1 MEIQW
6 PLILFTFFN
15 CLAGGIFLM
24 QGILTL
30 AGKGKAM
37 QLASCVSAIV
47 ALAIGGLS
55 VFFHLQHPLRML
67 NGFGHITSGITIELI
82 FVIVFAI
89 AVVLYFLMMRRS
101 EEGVAPKWCA
111 ILAIVVSLALPFATG
126 DSYLMS
132 AIAIA
137 VVLYFLMMRRSE
149 EGVAPK
155 WCAILAI
162 VVSLALPFAT
172 GDSYLMSAIPAWDT
186 MLLPLYYVVATV
198 MLGGLA
204 AMIIA
209 GATKAADAVKLSAT
223 VAFIG
228 AVVCAIVSII
238 YAAAISGMGSH
249 YTEMQYYGA
258 TKAADAVKLSATVA
272 FIGAVVC
279 AIVSIIYAAAISG
292 MGSHYTEMQYYF
304 DPTLPDVAMRQ
315 SEQITGAILAG
326 EHAVAFWLGN
336 VAIGCA
342 VPAVLA
348 ALVMTGKIPAEKA
361 LAVAVVALV
370 CAVIGTVVWRVLL
383 YEVAVNAL
391 IQFQWA
397 L

>member
-1 MEIQW
+1 MHPEW

-132 AIAIA
+132 AIP
-137 VVLYFLMMRRSE
+137 V
-149 EGVAPK
+149 
-155 WCAILAI
+155 
-162 VVSLALPFAT
+162 
-172 GDSYLMSAIPAWDT
+172 WDT

-209 GATKAADAVKLSAT
+209 V
-223 VAFIG
+223 
-228 AVVCAIVSII
+228 
-238 YAAAISGMGSH
+238 AISGMGAN
-249 YTEMQYYGA
+249 YTEM
-258 TKAADAVKLSATVA
+258 
-272 FIGAVVC
+272 
-279 AIVSIIYAAAISG
+279 
-292 MGSHYTEMQYYF
+292 EYYF

-336 VAIGCA
+336 VVIGCA

-348 ALVMTGKIPAEKA
+348 ALVMVGKIPAEKA
-361 LAVAVVALV
+361 LAVAVIALV
-370 CAVIGTVVWRVLL
+370 CAVIGTIVWRVLL

-397 L
+397 LQ

>member
-1 MEIQW
+1 MEIQI
-6 PLILFTFFN
+6 PLVIFTSFLAWAAGIFGTQCILALQKRGGAVQLPALI
-15 CLAGGIFLM
+15 CSAVVLVVGGI
-24 QGILTL
+24 
-30 AGKGKAM
+30 A
-37 QLASCVSAIV
+37 VV
-47 ALAIGGLS
+47 
-55 VFFHLQHPLRML
+55 FHLTHPFNLF

-132 AIAIA
+132 AIP
-137 VVLYFLMMRRSE
+137 V
-149 EGVAPK
+149 
-155 WCAILAI
+155 
-162 VVSLALPFAT
+162 
-172 GDSYLMSAIPAWDT
+172 WDT

-204 AMIIA
+204 AIPLREGIDICKNVLLQTAGIYLIIA
-209 GATKAADAVKLSAT
+209 GATKAEDAVKLSAT

-228 AVVCAIVSII
+228 AVVCAVVSVI
-238 YAAAISGMGSH
+238 YAVAISGMG
-249 YTEMQYYGA
+249 A
-258 TKAADAVKLSATVA
+258 N
-272 FIGAVVC
+272 
-279 AIVSIIYAAAISG
+279 
-292 MGSHYTEMQYYF
+292 YTEMQYYF

-336 VAIGCA
+336 VVIGCA

-348 ALVMTGKIPAEKA
+348 ALVMCGKVPAEKA
-361 LAVAVVALV
+361 LAVAVIALV
-370 CAVIGTVVWRVLL
+370 CAVIGTIVWRVLL

>member
-15 CLAGGIFLM
+15 CLAGGIFLV

-47 ALAIGGLS
+47 ALAVGGLA
-55 VFFHLQHPLRML
+55 VFFHLENPLRML

-82 FVIVFAI
+82 FVIIFGI

-101 EEGVAPKWCA
+101 EEGVAPAWCA
-111 ILAIVVSLALPFATG
+111 ILAIVVS
-126 DSYLMS
+126 
-132 AIAIA
+132 
-137 VVLYFLMMRRSE
+137 V
-149 EGVAPK
+149 
-155 WCAILAI
+155 
-162 VVSLALPFAT
+162 ALPFAT
-172 GDSYLMSAIPAWDT
+172 GDSYLMSAIPVWDT

-209 GATKAADAVKLSAT
+209 GATKCEDAVKLSST
-223 VAFIG
+223 VALIG
-228 AVVCAIVSII
+228 SIVCAAITVI
-238 YAAAISGMGSH
+238 YAVAISGMGEH
-249 YTEMQYYGA
+249 FTEM
-258 TKAADAVKLSATVA
+258 
-272 FIGAVVC
+272 
-279 AIVSIIYAAAISG
+279 
-292 MGSHYTEMQYYF
+292 EYYF

-315 SEQITGAILAG
+315 TEEVTGAILAG
-326 EHAVAFWLGN
+326 EHAVAFWLGCIA
-336 VAIGCA
+336 VGCA
-342 VPAVLA
+342 VPAVLS
-348 ALVMTGKIPAEKA
+348 ALVMVGKIAADKA
-361 LAVAVVALV
+361 LIVAVVAIV
-370 CAVIGTVVWRVLL
+370 CAIIGTIVWRVLL

>member
-101 EEGVAPKWCA
+101 EEGVAPTWCA
-111 ILAIVVSLALPFATG
+111 VLAIVVSLALPFATG
-126 DSYLMS
+126 
-132 AIAIA
+132 A
-137 VVLYFLMMRRSE
+137 
-149 EGVAPK
+149 
-155 WCAILAI
+155 
-162 VVSLALPFAT
+162 
-172 GDSYLMSAIPAWDT
+172 SYLMSAIPVWDT

-209 GATKAADAVKLSAT
+209 GATKADDAVKLSAT
-223 VAFIG
+223 VAFM
-228 AVVCAIVSII
+228 VSVI
-238 YAAAISGMGSH
+238 YAVAISGMG
-249 YTEMQYYGA
+249 A
-258 TKAADAVKLSATVA
+258 N
-272 FIGAVVC
+272 
-279 AIVSIIYAAAISG
+279 
-292 MGSHYTEMQYYF
+292 YTEMQYYF

-361 LAVAVVALV
+361 LTVAVVALV
-370 CAVIGTVVWRVLL
+370 CAVIGTIVWRVLL

-397 L
+397 LQ

>member
-30 AGKGKAM
+30 SGKGKAM
-37 QLASCVSAIV
+37 QLASCISAIV

-111 ILAIVVSLALPFATG
+111 V
-126 DSYLMS
+126 
-132 AIAIA
+132 
-137 VVLYFLMMRRSE
+137 
-149 EGVAPK
+149 
-155 WCAILAI
+155 LAI

-172 GDSYLMSAIPAWDT
+172 GDSYLMSAIPVWDT

-209 GATKAADAVKLSAT
+209 GATKADDAVKLSAT
-223 VAFIG
+223 VAFVG
-228 AVVCAIVSII
+228 AV
-238 YAAAISGMGSH
+238 
-249 YTEMQYYGA
+249 
-258 TKAADAVKLSATVA
+258 
-272 FIGAVVC
+272 
-279 AIVSIIYAAAISG
+279 
-292 MGSHYTEMQYYF
+292 
-304 DPTLPDVAMRQ
+304 
-315 SEQITGAILAG
+315 
-326 EHAVAFWLGN
+326 
-336 VAIGCA
+336 
-342 VPAVLA
+342 
-348 ALVMTGKIPAEKA
+348 
-361 LAVAVVALV
+361 V
-370 CAVIGTVVWRVLL
+370 CAVIGTIVWRVLL

>member
-132 AIAIA
+132 AIP
-137 VVLYFLMMRRSE
+137 V
-149 EGVAPK
+149 
-155 WCAILAI
+155 
-162 VVSLALPFAT
+162 
-172 GDSYLMSAIPAWDT
+172 WDT

-209 GATKAADAVKLSAT
+209 GATKAEDAVKLSAT

-228 AVVCAIVSII
+228 AVVCAIVSVI
-238 YAAAISGMGSH
+238 YAVAISGMGAN
-249 YTEMQYYGA
+249 YTEM
-258 TKAADAVKLSATVA
+258 
-272 FIGAVVC
+272 
-279 AIVSIIYAAAISG
+279 
-292 MGSHYTEMQYYF
+292 EYYF
-304 DPTLPDVAMRQ
+304 DPTHPNVAMANPANV
-315 SEQITGAILAG
+315 SLFTGDS
-326 EHAVAFWLGN
+326 
-336 VAIGCA
+336 
-342 VPAVLA
+342 LA
-348 ALVMTGKIPAEKA
+348 ALVVAVIA
-361 LAVAVVALV
+361 LVVALV
-370 CAVIGTVVWRVLL
+370 GALLGKKQGAWKVWGAVVAIAGLVCAVALRIMMYTMGETLFML
-383 YEVAVNAL
+383 Y
-391 IQFQWA
+391 
-397 L
+397 

>member
-30 AGKGKAM
+30 SGKGKQM
-37 QLASCVSAIV
+37 QLVSCVSAIV
-47 ALAIGGLS
+47 ALAVGGLA

-82 FVIVFAI
+82 FVIVFAV

-101 EEGVAPKWCA
+101 EEGVAPAWCA
-111 ILAIVVSLALPFATG
+111 ILAIVVS
-126 DSYLMS
+126 
-132 AIAIA
+132 
-137 VVLYFLMMRRSE
+137 V
-149 EGVAPK
+149 
-155 WCAILAI
+155 
-162 VVSLALPFAT
+162 ALPFAT
-172 GDSYLMSAIPAWDT
+172 GDSYLMSAIPVWDT

-209 GATKAADAVKLSAT
+209 GATKCEDAVKLSST
-223 VAFIG
+223 VALIG
-228 AVVCAIVSII
+228 SIVCAAITVI
-238 YAAAISGMGSH
+238 YAVAISGMGEH
-249 YTEMQYYGA
+249 FTEM
-258 TKAADAVKLSATVA
+258 
-272 FIGAVVC
+272 
-279 AIVSIIYAAAISG
+279 
-292 MGSHYTEMQYYF
+292 EYYF

-315 SEQITGAILAG
+315 TEEVTGAILAG
-326 EHAVAFWLGN
+326 EHAVAFWLGCIA
-336 VAIGCA
+336 VGCA
-342 VPAVLA
+342 VPAVLS
-348 ALVMTGKIPAEKA
+348 ALVMVGKIAADKA
-361 LAVAVVALV
+361 LIVAVVAIV
-370 CAVIGTVVWRVLL
+370 CAIIGTIVWRVLL

>member
-30 AGKGKAM
+30 AGKGKSM
-37 QLASCVSAIV
+37 QLVSCISSIV
-47 ALAIGGLS
+47 CLAVGGLA

-82 FVIVFAI
+82 AVVVFAI

-111 ILAIVVSLALPFATG
+111 VLAVVVSVALPF
-126 DSYLMS
+126 L
-132 AIAIA
+132 
-137 VVLYFLMMRRSE
+137 
-149 EGVAPK
+149 
-155 WCAILAI
+155 
-162 VVSLALPFAT
+162 T
-172 GDSYLMSAIPAWDT
+172 GDSYLMSAIPVWDT
-186 MLLPLYYVVATV
+186 MLLPLYYVAATV

-204 AMIIA
+204 AMVIA
-209 GATKAADAVKLSAT
+209 GATKAEDGVKLSAT

-228 AVVCAIVSII
+228 TLVTLALSII
-238 YAAAISGMGSH
+238 YAVTISGMGESF
-249 YTEMQYYGA
+249 TEM
-258 TKAADAVKLSATVA
+258 
-272 FIGAVVC
+272 
-279 AIVSIIYAAAISG
+279 
-292 MGSHYTEMQYYF
+292 EYYF

-315 SEQITGAILAG
+315 AEQVTAAIMVG
-326 EHAVAFWLGN
+326 EHAVAFWLG
-336 VAIGCA
+336 VVVVGGV
-342 VPAVLA
+342 VPAVLSF
-348 ALVMTGKIPAEKA
+348 LVMTGKIAADKTLV
-361 LAVAVVALV
+361 LAIVALV
-370 CAVIGTVVWRVLL
+370 CAIVGTLVWRVLL

-397 L
+397 LN

>member
-132 AIAIA
+132 AIP
-137 VVLYFLMMRRSE
+137 V
-149 EGVAPK
+149 
-155 WCAILAI
+155 
-162 VVSLALPFAT
+162 
-172 GDSYLMSAIPAWDT
+172 WDT

-198 MLGGLA
+198 MLGGH
-204 AMIIA
+204 
-209 GATKAADAVKLSAT
+209 D
-223 VAFIG
+223 
-228 AVVCAIVSII
+228 
-238 YAAAISGMGSH
+238 H
-249 YTEMQYYGA
+249 
-258 TKAADAVKLSATVA
+258 
-272 FIGAVVC
+272 
-279 AIVSIIYAAAISG
+279 
-292 MGSHYTEMQYYF
+292 
-304 DPTLPDVAMRQ
+304 R
-315 SEQITGAILAG
+315 
-326 EHAVAFWLGN
+326 
-336 VAIGCA
+336 
-342 VPAVLA
+342 
-348 ALVMTGKIPAEKA
+348 
-361 LAVAVVALV
+361 
-370 CAVIGTVVWRVLL
+370 WRH
-383 YEVAVNAL
+383 ES
-391 IQFQWA
+391 
-397 L
+397 

>member
-30 AGKGKAM
+30 SGKGKAM
-37 QLASCVSAIV
+37 QFVSCVSAIV

-55 VFFHLQHPLRML
+55 VFFPLQHPLRML

-111 ILAIVVSLALPFATG
+111 V
-126 DSYLMS
+126 
-132 AIAIA
+132 
-137 VVLYFLMMRRSE
+137 
-149 EGVAPK
+149 
-155 WCAILAI
+155 LAI

-172 GDSYLMSAIPAWDT
+172 GDSYLMSAIPVWDT

-209 GATKAADAVKLSAT
+209 GATKADDAVKLSAT
-223 VAFIG
+223 VAFVG
-228 AVVCAIVSII
+228 
-238 YAAAISGMGSH
+238 SGL
-249 YTEMQYYGA
+249 A
-258 TKAADAVKLSATVA
+258 TKVVLAGGVLQLVVVLAYALVINGSAGLYSA
-272 FIGAVVC
+272 EI
-279 AIVSIIYAAAISG
+279 
-292 MGSHYTEMQYYF
+292 QYYF

-370 CAVIGTVVWRVLL
+370 CAVIGTIVWRVLL

>member
-30 AGKGKAM
+30 AGKGKSM
-37 QLASCVSAIV
+37 QLASCASAIV
-47 ALAIGGLS
+47 ALAVGGLA

-82 FVIVFAI
+82 AVIVFAI
-89 AVVLYFLMMRRS
+89 AVILYFLMMRRS

-111 ILAIVVSLALPFATG
+111 VLAVIVSLLLPF
-126 DSYLMS
+126 L
-132 AIAIA
+132 
-137 VVLYFLMMRRSE
+137 
-149 EGVAPK
+149 
-155 WCAILAI
+155 
-162 VVSLALPFAT
+162 T
-172 GDSYLMSAIPAWDT
+172 GDSYLMSAIPVWDT

-204 AMIIA
+204 AMVIA
-209 GATKAADAVKLSAT
+209 AATKAEDAVKLSAT

-228 AVVCAIVSII
+228 SLATLAVTLI
-238 YAAAISGMGSH
+238 YAVTISGMGEH
-249 YTEMQYYGA
+249 FTEM
-258 TKAADAVKLSATVA
+258 
-272 FIGAVVC
+272 
-279 AIVSIIYAAAISG
+279 
-292 MGSHYTEMQYYF
+292 EYYF

-315 SEQITGAILAG
+315 AEQVTAAIMVG
-326 EHAVAFWLGN
+326 EHAVAFWLG
-336 VAIGCA
+336 AIVVGCV
-342 VPAVLA
+342 VPAVLCVLA
-348 ALVMTGKIPAEKA
+348 MSGKIAADKTMV
-361 LAVAVVALV
+361 LAIVALV
-370 CAVIGTVVWRVLL
+370 CAIIGTLVWRVLL

>member
-1 MEIQW
+1 MELQW

-15 CLAGGIFLM
+15 CVAAGTFLV
-24 QGILTL
+24 QGVLTL

-37 QLASCVSAIV
+37 QMASLVTSIV
-47 ALAIGGLS
+47 ALAVGGIA
-55 VFFHLQHPLRML
+55 VFFHLENPLRML

-82 FVIVFAI
+82 VIILFAI
-89 AVVLYFLMMRRS
+89 AVILYFLMMRRS

-111 ILAIVVSLALPFATG
+111 VVAVIMGVVLPVAVG
-126 DSYLMS
+126 DSYLM
-132 AIAIA
+132 
-137 VVLYFLMMRRSE
+137 
-149 EGVAPK
+149 P
-155 WCAILAI
+155 
-162 VVSLALPFAT
+162 ALPV
-172 GDSYLMSAIPAWDT
+172 WDT
-186 MLLPLYYVVATV
+186 PLLPLYYVANTV
-198 MLGGLA
+198 MLGGLTA
-204 AMIIA
+204 LIIA
-209 GATKAADAVKLSAT
+209 LVTKVDDAKDLSAKT
-223 VAFIG
+223 ALAGSVVTLAVTLVYAFVIG
-228 AVVCAIVSII
+228 
-238 YAAAISGMGSH
+238 GM
-249 YTEMQYYGA
+249 
-258 TKAADAVKLSATVA
+258 ADCFTS
-272 FIGAVVC
+272 
-279 AIVSIIYAAAISG
+279 
-292 MGSHYTEMQYYF
+292 MEYYF

-370 CAVIGTVVWRVLL
+370 CAVIGTIVWRVLL

>member
-30 AGKGKAM
+30 SGKGKAM

-132 AIAIA
+132 AIP
-137 VVLYFLMMRRSE
+137 V
-149 EGVAPK
+149 
-155 WCAILAI
+155 
-162 VVSLALPFAT
+162 
-172 GDSYLMSAIPAWDT
+172 WDT

-209 GATKAADAVKLSAT
+209 GATKAEDAVKLSAT

-228 AVVCAIVSII
+228 AVVCAIVSVI
-238 YAAAISGMGSH
+238 YAVAISGMGAN
-249 YTEMQYYGA
+249 YTEM
-258 TKAADAVKLSATVA
+258 
-272 FIGAVVC
+272 
-279 AIVSIIYAAAISG
+279 
-292 MGSHYTEMQYYF
+292 EYYF

-336 VAIGCA
+336 VVIGCA

-348 ALVMTGKIPAEKA
+348 ALVMVGKIPAEKA
-361 LAVAVVALV
+361 LAVAVIALV
-370 CAVIGTVVWRVLL
+370 CAVIGTIVWRVLL
-383 YEVAVNAL
+383 YKVAVNAL

-397 L
+397 LQ

>member
-30 AGKGKAM
+30 SGKGKAM
-37 QLASCVSAIV
+37 LFVSCVSAIV

-67 NGFGHITSGITIELI
+67 NGEAQERKAPAARLADKISGV
-82 FVIVFAI
+82 FVPTVFAI

-111 ILAIVVSLALPFATG
+111 V
-126 DSYLMS
+126 
-132 AIAIA
+132 
-137 VVLYFLMMRRSE
+137 
-149 EGVAPK
+149 
-155 WCAILAI
+155 LAI

-172 GDSYLMSAIPAWDT
+172 GDSYLMSAIPVWDT

-209 GATKAADAVKLSAT
+209 GATKADDAVKLSAT
-223 VAFIG
+223 VAFVG
-228 AVVCAIVSII
+228 AVVCAVVSVI
-238 YAAAISGMGSH
+238 YAVAISGMG
-249 YTEMQYYGA
+249 A
-258 TKAADAVKLSATVA
+258 N
-272 FIGAVVC
+272 
-279 AIVSIIYAAAISG
+279 
-292 MGSHYTEMQYYF
+292 YTEMQYYF

-370 CAVIGTVVWRVLL
+370 CAVIGTIVWRVLL

>member
-30 AGKGKAM
+30 AGKGKSM
-37 QLASCVSAIV
+37 QLASCISAIV
-47 ALAIGGLS
+47 ALAVGGLA

-82 FVIVFAI
+82 AVIVFAI
-89 AVVLYFLMMRRS
+89 AVILYFLMMRRS

-111 ILAIVVSLALPFATG
+111 VLAVIVSLLLPF
-126 DSYLMS
+126 L
-132 AIAIA
+132 
-137 VVLYFLMMRRSE
+137 
-149 EGVAPK
+149 
-155 WCAILAI
+155 
-162 VVSLALPFAT
+162 T
-172 GDSYLMSAIPAWDT
+172 GDSYLMSAIPVWDT

-204 AMIIA
+204 AMVIA
-209 GATKAADAVKLSAT
+209 AATKAEDAVKLSAT

-228 AVVCAIVSII
+228 SLATLAVTLI
-238 YAAAISGMGSH
+238 YAVTISGMGEH
-249 YTEMQYYGA
+249 FTEM
-258 TKAADAVKLSATVA
+258 
-272 FIGAVVC
+272 
-279 AIVSIIYAAAISG
+279 
-292 MGSHYTEMQYYF
+292 EYYF

-315 SEQITGAILAG
+315 AEQVTAAIMGG
-326 EHAVAFWLGN
+326 EHAVAFWLG
-336 VAIGCA
+336 AIVVGCV
-342 VPAVLA
+342 VPAVLSFLA
-348 ALVMTGKIPAEKA
+348 MSGKIAADKTMV
-361 LAVAVVALV
+361 LAIVALV
-370 CAVIGTVVWRVLL
+370 CAIVGTLVWRVLL

>member
-132 AIAIA
+132 AIP
-137 VVLYFLMMRRSE
+137 V
-149 EGVAPK
+149 
-155 WCAILAI
+155 
-162 VVSLALPFAT
+162 
-172 GDSYLMSAIPAWDT
+172 WDT

-209 GATKAADAVKLSAT
+209 GATKAEDAVKLSAT

-228 AVVCAIVSII
+228 AVVCAVVSVI
-238 YAAAISGMGSH
+238 YAVAISGMGAN
-249 YTEMQYYGA
+249 YTEM
-258 TKAADAVKLSATVA
+258 
-272 FIGAVVC
+272 
-279 AIVSIIYAAAISG
+279 
-292 MGSHYTEMQYYF
+292 EYYF
-304 DPTLPDVAMRQ
+304 DPTHPNVAMANPANV
-315 SEQITGAILAG
+315 SLFTGDS
-326 EHAVAFWLGN
+326 
-336 VAIGCA
+336 
-342 VPAVLA
+342 LA
-348 ALVMTGKIPAEKA
+348 ALV
-361 LAVAVVALV
+361 VAVIALV
-370 CAVIGTVVWRVLL
+370 GGCMGV
-383 YEVAVNAL
+383 
-391 IQFQWA
+391 
-397 L
+397 

>member
-15 CLAGGIFLM
+15 CLASGIFLV

-47 ALAIGGLS
+47 ALAVGGLA
-55 VFFHLQHPLRML
+55 VFFHLENPLRML

-82 FVIVFAI
+82 FVIIFGI

-111 ILAIVVSLALPFATG
+111 ILAIVVS
-126 DSYLMS
+126 
-132 AIAIA
+132 
-137 VVLYFLMMRRSE
+137 V
-149 EGVAPK
+149 
-155 WCAILAI
+155 
-162 VVSLALPFAT
+162 ALPFAT
-172 GDSYLMSAIPAWDT
+172 GDSYLMSAIPVWDT

-209 GATKAADAVKLSAT
+209 GATKCEDAVKLSST
-223 VAFIG
+223 VALIG
-228 AVVCAIVSII
+228 SIVCAAITVI
-238 YAAAISGMGSH
+238 YAVAISGMGEH
-249 YTEMQYYGA
+249 FTEM
-258 TKAADAVKLSATVA
+258 
-272 FIGAVVC
+272 
-279 AIVSIIYAAAISG
+279 
-292 MGSHYTEMQYYF
+292 EYYF

-315 SEQITGAILAG
+315 TEEVTGAILAG
-326 EHAVAFWLGN
+326 EHAVAFWLGCIA
-336 VAIGCA
+336 VGCA
-342 VPAVLA
+342 VPAVLS
-348 ALVMTGKIPAEKA
+348 ALVMVGKIAADKA
-361 LAVAVVALV
+361 LIVAVVAIV
-370 CAVIGTVVWRVLL
+370 CAIIGTIVWRVLL

>member
-1 MEIQW
+1 MSLCIVVIRLRVESK
-6 PLILFTFFN
+6 
-15 CLAGGIFLM
+15 GI
-24 QGILTL
+24 
-30 AGKGKAM
+30 
-37 QLASCVSAIV
+37 SAIRLYFLSSTDLSKPCFF
-47 ALAIGGLS
+47 AAASIALS
-55 VFFHLQHPLRML
+55 VGLLCP
-67 NGFGHITSGITIELI
+67 SSLI

-132 AIAIA
+132 AIP
-137 VVLYFLMMRRSE
+137 V
-149 EGVAPK
+149 
-155 WCAILAI
+155 
-162 VVSLALPFAT
+162 
-172 GDSYLMSAIPAWDT
+172 WDT

-209 GATKAADAVKLSAT
+209 GATKAEDAMKLSAT

-228 AVVCAIVSII
+228 AVVCAVVSVI
-238 YAAAISGMGSH
+238 YAVAISGMG
-249 YTEMQYYGA
+249 A
-258 TKAADAVKLSATVA
+258 N
-272 FIGAVVC
+272 
-279 AIVSIIYAAAISG
+279 
-292 MGSHYTEMQYYF
+292 YTEMQYYF

-336 VAIGCA
+336 VVIGCA

-348 ALVMTGKIPAEKA
+348 ALVMCGKVPAEKA
-361 LAVAVVALV
+361 LAVAVIALV
-370 CAVIGTVVWRVLL
+370 CAVIGTIVWRVLL

-397 L
+397 LQ

>member
-30 AGKGKAM
+30 SGKGKAM

-55 VFFHLQHPLRML
+55 VFFHLQHPRRML

-111 ILAIVVSLALPFATG
+111 VLAIVVSLALPFATG
-126 DSYLMS
+126 DYYQMS
-132 AIAIA
+132 ANP
-137 VVLYFLMMRRSE
+137 V
-149 EGVAPK
+149 
-155 WCAILAI
+155 
-162 VVSLALPFAT
+162 
-172 GDSYLMSAIPAWDT
+172 WDT
-186 MLLPLYYVVATV
+186 KLQPLYYEVATL
-198 MLGGLA
+198 MLA
-204 AMIIA
+204 D
-209 GATKAADAVKLSAT
+209 DAVKLSAS
-223 VAFIG
+223 VAFFG
-228 AVVCAIVSII
+228 AVVCAVVSVI
-238 YAAAISGMGSH
+238 YAVAFSGMG
-249 YTEMQYYGA
+249 A
-258 TKAADAVKLSATVA
+258 N
-272 FIGAVVC
+272 
-279 AIVSIIYAAAISG
+279 
-292 MGSHYTEMQYYF
+292 YTEMQYYF

-361 LAVAVVALV
+361 LTVAVVALV
-370 CAVIGTVVWRVLL
+370 CAVIGTIVWRVLL

-397 L
+397 LQ

>member
-15 CLAGGIFLM
+15 CLAGGIFLV

-30 AGKGKAM
+30 AGKGKQM

-47 ALAIGGLS
+47 ALAVGGLA

-67 NGFGHITSGITIELI
+67 NGFGHLSSGITIELI

-111 ILAIVVSLALPFATG
+111 VVAIVVSLVLPFVTG
-126 DSYLMS
+126 ESYLM
-132 AIAIA
+132 A
-137 VVLYFLMMRRSE
+137 
-149 EGVAPK
+149 
-155 WCAILAI
+155 
-162 VVSLALPFAT
+162 
-172 GDSYLMSAIPAWDT
+172 AIPVWNT
-186 MLLPLYYVVATV
+186 MLLPIYYVVATF
-198 MLGGLA
+198 MLGGFA

-209 GATKAADAVKLSAT
+209 AVTKCEDAVKLAST

-228 AVVCAIVSII
+228 TVVTAIVTIV
-238 YAAAISGMGSH
+238 YAVAISGMGSE
-249 YTEMQYYGA
+249 YTEM
-258 TKAADAVKLSATVA
+258 
-272 FIGAVVC
+272 
-279 AIVSIIYAAAISG
+279 
-292 MGSHYTEMQYYF
+292 EYYF

-315 SEQITGAILAG
+315 AEAVTAAIMTG
-326 EHAVAFWLGN
+326 EHAMAFWLGA
-336 VAIGCA
+336 VVIGCA
-342 VPAVLA
+342 VPAVLSGLVMVGKISA
-348 ALVMTGKIPAEKA
+348 DKALV
-361 LAVAVVALV
+361 VAIVAIV
-370 CAVIGTVVWRVLL
+370 CAIIGTIVWRVLL

-397 L
+397 ME